1 MPVQHRRERPGAG
14 SPGGPDEMLQDI
26 QTYEDIGVG
35 CIIFDIRGNDLNR
48 SLERLEW
55 FAEEIMFPLVSLR

>member
-1 MPVQHRRERPGAG
+1 MEARRRFAG
-14 SPGGPDEMLQDI
+14 EPEQMLQDI
-26 QTYEDIGVG
+26 QTYEDVGVS

-55 FAEEIMFPLVSLR
+55 FAEEVMSGA